1 MMIENDLT
9 GVIDG
14 LSQIEKEESIPKN
27 VKIKIKSAMESL
39 NDKERVLS
47 LRISK
52 SLQDLEDASDDPNL
66 PDYIRSQ
73 IWSIVSLLESKE

>member
-1 MMIENDLT
+1 MIENDLL
-9 GVIDG
+9 GAIDG
-14 LSQIEKEESIPKN
+14 LSQIEKEDSIPRN
-27 VKIKIKSAMESL
+27 VKIKIKSAMDSL
-39 NDKERVLS
+39 NNKEGVLS

-73 IWSIVSLLESKE
+73 IWSVVSLLESKE

>member
-73 IWSIVSLLESKE
+73 IWSMVSLLESKE

>member
-1 MMIENDLT
+1 MENDLL
-9 GVIDG
+9 GAIDG
-14 LSQIEKEESIPKN
+14 LSQIEKDDGIPRN
-27 VKIKIKSAMESL
+27 VKIKIKSAMDSL
-39 NDKERVLS
+39 NNKEGVLS

-73 IWSIVSLLESKE
+73 IWSVVSLLESKE

>member
-73 IWSIVSLLESKE
+73 IWSMVSILESKE

>member
-1 MMIENDLT
+1 MIENDLT

-73 IWSIVSLLESKE
+73 IWSMVSLLESKE